1 MKFAAVIFDLDGTI
15 IDSESQWGMAFLQV
29 LNELGVRPGEDHHIR
44 GLSIKSNWQEILA
57 KYDIKTDKTSEELET
72 LTYLEYAKLIPEIKL
87 NDGVL
92 EFMDVLSERGL
103 PLALATSANWEV
115 ADKIIN
121 YFKLNDRFESI
132 TTIEEVVSPKP
143 APDIFL
149 LASEK
154 LGIDP
159 VDCLV
164 IEDSL
169 PGVTAAHEAGMKVIA
184 INSDEEREDELNEAD
199 LVVQGFSEISL
210 KAIDSM
216 GQD

>member
-1 MKFAAVIFDLDGTI
+1 MRFAAIIFDLDGTI
-15 IDSESQWGMAFLQV
+15 INSEKQWGLAFLKV
-29 LNELGVRPGEDHHIR
+29 LNMLGAKTDEDHHIR
-44 GLSIKSNWQEILA
+44 GFSIKSNWQEILT
-57 KYDIKTDKTSEELET
+57 KYKIKPGKTLEELET
-72 LTYLEYAKLIPEIKL
+72 LTYLEYAKLIPGIEL

-92 EFMDVLSERGL
+92 DFMDAISESGL
-103 PLALATSANWEV
+103 PLALATSASWEIT
-115 ADKIIN
+115 DKIIN
-121 YFKLNDRFESI
+121 NFKLNDYFESV
-132 TTIEEVVSPKP
+132 TTVEEVVNPKP

-159 VDCLV
+159 ADCLV

-169 PGVTAAHEAGMKVIA
+169 PGITAAHEAGMRVVA
-184 INSDEEREDELNEAD
+184 INGSDEEAEELDGAD
-199 LVVQGFSEISL
+199 LVVQGFSEITL

>member
-1 MKFAAVIFDLDGTI
+1 MKFSAIIFDLDGTI
-15 IDSESQWGMAFLQV
+15 INSEKQWGMAFLEV
-29 LNELGVRPGEDHHIR
+29 LNKLGVKTDEDHHVR
-44 GLSIKSNWQEILA
+44 GLSIKSNWQTILS
-57 KYDIKTDKTSEELET
+57 KYKVKTDKTPEELEM
-72 LTYLEYAKLIPEIKL
+72 LTYIEYAKLIPEIEL

-92 EFMDVLSERGL
+92 EFMDVLAESDL
-103 PLALATSANWEV
+103 SLALATSSNWEIT
-115 ADKIIN
+115 DKIIN
-121 YFKLNDRFESI
+121 YFKLNGRFESI

-149 LASEK
+149 LTAEK

-169 PGVTAAHEAGMKVIA
+169 PGITAAHEAGMKVIA
-184 INSDEEREDELNEAD
+184 INSDEEREDELDDAD
-199 LVVQGFSEISL
+199 LIVQGFSEINL

-216 GQD
+216 HQD